1 MFCGNFVWIISIEI
15 KFNTIMI
22 CKVTYA
28 VTGSSGTDAFEAD
41 TANFPYAYTQ
51 LISGFHRALL

>member
-1 MFCGNFVWIISIEI
+1 MNHIYGNE
-15 KFNTIMI
+15 FNTIMI